1 MRKIQKRKALELT
14 GTLHEMHMEIQ
25 KRLQRK
31 ETELVLAL
39 MAQCQEGALH
49 LGNFI
54 EEAEGEGF
62 ITVGYIES
70 YCELVYQFYKEL
82 ELCKSVNANK
92 IYKALRRELLK
103 IENSIKNDAAEHLEM
118 VFLPYKSSMWDSL
131 ESVWRAADE
140 DPECDAYVVPIPYFE
155 RNAQVELAAGHYEG
169 NQFPEYVPVIDYR
182 NFSLS
187 ERRPDVVFIH
197 NPYDQYNY
205 VTSIHPDYYIPELK
219 KYAEKVVYIPYYISP
234 EAAPESP
241 EVQKQKE
248 GFVMTSGVLQSD
260 MVFLQS
266 ENMKRLYINIL
277 EKNFPDVKR
286 SYWEGK
292 IFGLGSPKLDRV
304 YEIKRDDGRLSARRH
319 SLIYDETGKRRK
331 VILYNTSVSD
341 LLNQEN
347 MMEKIADTLAFFEKN
362 RECVLWWRP
371 HPLYESTLASMR
383 PNLLETYRKIVEDF
397 KAKGYGIFDEG
408 EDLEWAIAESDGYYG
423 DGSSIVQLYLETG
436 KPVLYQDTR
445 VKNSLETQADI
456 PVWPCAFC
464 VDEEDVWFLHGKM
477 NLLMKYHKKTEKA
490 EILGSVPGEEFFRE
504 FLYGAIYKAEDKIYL
519 IPCWAREIAV
529 YDISA
534 HSFTKIKLNGIEKY
548 ENNLLFCKC
557 FAEDKSLY
565 CMPFQYGAIVKTNLC
580 TQEITYIDLKS
591 CSENGGDIYIGNAVR
606 TGNVIAC
613 IWNYSN
619 QLLTFD
625 LKSEK
630 AETVVIGEK
639 QEQYAQIGKIK
650 DELVL
655 YNKSSGDILL
665 ISLMTKRKKTI
676 ATIKNMEFSMS
687 VVFEELIMIEE
698 ENSGQIIC
706 MDSDG
711 KIRYKRENKEY
722 RKRSALEYNYT
733 HGIVAGGF
741 GGGFYFDTLEYILY
755 VFGRLE
761 GIKEKYPFT
770 PMRLVIHRTE
780 EMEKSFRT
788 LRQNENELLSL
799 KEWVKWGTD
808 RPESEKRSHNCGEA
822 IERTVKKAL
831 D

>member
-1 MRKIQKRKALELT
+1 MRKIQKRKALELI
-14 GTLHEMHMEIQ
+14 GTFHGMHMEIQ
-25 KRLQRK
+25 KRLRRK
-31 ETELVLAL
+31 ETELVLSL
-39 MAQCQEGALH
+39 LAQCQEGALH

-54 EEAEGEGF
+54 EETEGEGF
-62 ITVGYIES
+62 ITVGYIAG

-82 ELCKSVNANK
+82 ELCKDVNANK

-103 IENSIKNDAAEHLEM
+103 IETSIKNDIAEHLEM

-140 DPECDAYVVPIPYFE
+140 DPECAAYVVPIPYFE
-155 RNAQVELAAGHYEG
+155 KNAQGELATEHYEG
-169 NQFPEYVPVIDYR
+169 DQFPEYVPVIDYR
-182 NFSLS
+182 NFVLS

-205 VTSIHPDYYIPELK
+205 VTSVHPDYYIPELK
-219 KYAEKVVYIPYYISP
+219 KHAEKVVYIPYYVSP

-286 SYWEGK
+286 DYWEKK
-292 IFGLGSPKLDRV
+292 IFGTGSPKLDRV
-304 YEIKRDDGRLSARRH
+304 YEIKRDDSKLSAWWH
-319 SLIYDETGKRRK
+319 SLIYDETGTRRK
-331 VILYNTSVSD
+331 VIFYNTSVSD

-362 RECVLWWRP
+362 KECVLWWRP

-383 PNLLETYRKIVEDF
+383 PNLMETYQKIVKDF

-445 VKNSLETQADI
+445 VKNSIETQIDI

-464 VDEEDVWFLHGKM
+464 VDEEDIWFLHGKL
-477 NLLMKYHKKTEKA
+477 NLWMKYHKKTEKA
-490 EILGSVPGEEFFRE
+490 EILGVVPGEEFFRE
-504 FLYGAIYKAEDKIYL
+504 FLYQAIYKAGNKIYL

-529 YDISA
+529 YDISE
-534 HSFTKIKLNGIEKY
+534 HSFTKIKLKGIEKY
-548 ENNLLFCKC
+548 ENKLLFCRC
-557 FAEDKSLY
+557 FAEGNSLY
-565 CMPFQYGAIVKTNLC
+565 CIPFQYGAIVKINLC
-580 TQEITYIDLKS
+580 TQEITYIDLKD
-591 CSENGGDIYIGNAVR
+591 CSENGEDFYIGNAVR
-606 TGNVIAC
+606 TGSIIVC

-619 QLLTFD
+619 RLLTFD
-625 LKSEK
+625 MRSEK
-630 AETVVIGEK
+630 VEIVTIGEE

-655 YNKSSGDILL
+655 YNKLSGNVTLV
-665 ISLMTKRKKTI
+665 SLHTKRKKTI
-676 ATIKNMEFSMS
+676 ANIQHRAFSMS
-687 VVFEELIMIEE
+687 VVFEDLIMIEE
-698 ENSGQIIC
+698 ENSGQVIC

-711 KIRYKRENKEY
+711 SIKYKKENKEY
-722 RKRSALEYNYT
+722 RKKSALEYNYT
-733 HGIVAGGF
+733 HGITADGPEGE
-741 GGGFYFDTLEYILY
+741 FYFDTSEYILY
-755 VFGRLE
+755 AFGRPE
-761 GIKEKYPFT
+761 GIKETYSFAPVG
-770 PMRLVIHRTE
+770 LAVNCTE
-780 EMEKSFRT
+780 EMEKSFGK
-788 LRQNENELLSL
+788 LRQNENELLLL
-799 KEWVKWGTD
+799 KEWVKRGMD
-808 RPESEKRSHNCGEA
+808 RPESEKMHHNCGRI
-822 IERTVKKAL
+822 IEKIVKKAL